1 MFRGLSLVNLD
12 AKGRFV
18 IPSRY
23 RDNISSLSNG
33 VIVLT
38 IDINS
43 PCLLMY
49 ALKEW
54 EVIENRIQELPSLE
68 PSVRRLQRLLIGH
81 ATEIDIDSTG
91 RILIPSV
98 LRDYARFQK
107 NINLVGQGNKFEI
120 WSEQL
125 WTEYRDKWLDDS
137 SKDSEEVNEVLGRLS
152 I

>member
-1 MFRGLSLVNLD
+1 MFRGLSAVNLD
-12 AKGRFV
+12 AKGRFAV
-18 IPSRY
+18 PSRY
-23 RDNISSLSNG
+23 REAIQNQCNG
-33 VIVLT
+33 IVVLT

-49 ALKEW
+49 TITGW

-81 ATEIDIDSTG
+81 ATEIEIDGNG
-91 RILIPSV
+91 RILIPGV
-98 LRDYARFQK
+98 LRNYAHFQK

-120 WSEQL
+120 WSEEL
-125 WTEYRDKWLDDS
+125 WAEYRQKWISDS
-137 SKDSEEVNEVLGRLS
+137 SNENQEVNEVLGRLS